1 MTQPTVLDNYVCTMG
16 LKLTALVWAAT
27 AVGGILVASAI
38 DAVINRYRWQDV
50 DK

>member
-1 MTQPTVLDNYVCTMG
+1 MTQPTVLDNYVCNMG

-27 AVGGILVASAI
+27 AVGGILAASAI
-38 DAVINRYRWQDV
+38 DHLIERFRWQDV